1 VDIVLHKEKVLLVW
15 EVDDLKGLVD
25 HIPVLVVPVG
35 HIQVLVDHIRVL
47 AVLVDHIRV
56 LVVLVDHIQDPSQRI
71 SFIQ

>member
-25 HIPVLVVPVG
+25 HIPVLVVPVDHIPVLVVPVG
-35 HIQVLVDHIRVL
+35 HIQ
-47 AVLVDHIRV
+47 VLVDHIRV